1 MALHYLDTSAL
12 VKRYLPEAGSG
23 WVNSLVSSNPVA
35 VSLLAA
41 VELASALARRTREG
55 DLTPEQRDTVF
66 RSFLADARDYVI
78 LAVTQGITEDAA
90 TMLLTSPPSVALR
103 TLDALHLAAARVA
116 FAQARRRGLEIGA
129 FVTADRALAQAV
141 AWAGLT
147 LVNPEDYA

>member
-12 VKRYLPEAGSG
+12 VKRYLPEAGSA
-23 WVNSLVSSNPVA
+23 WVKSLVSSDPVA

-66 RSFLADARDYVI
+66 RSFLADAREYVM

-90 TMLLTSPPSVALR
+90 AMLLTSPPSIALR

-116 FAQARRRGLEIGA
+116 FAHARRRGLEIGA
-129 FVTADRALAQAV
+129 FVTSDRALAQAV

-147 LVNPEDYA
+147 PVNPEDYA